1 MAKKNKRELKGV
13 LSVFQT
19 PFKNDETIDAA
30 VLEKEIDWIYDQG
43 ADGIVMA
50 MVSETLRLSTD
61 ERMQLAQL
69 ACKFGNK
76 RGAVVI
82 SVGAE
87 ASVLAER
94 FAKHA
99 EDSGADGVMAIPPV
113 SVGIGEDELLAYY
126 RRIIKAIKIPVVVQ
140 DASGYVGKPMPI
152 AMQAK
157 LLDEFGPVRVQYK
170 PEASPIGPKLSQ
182 LRDATKGK
190 ARVFEGT
197 GGIALA
203 DSHHRGIVGTM
214 PGAEIVW
221 ALVALWNA
229 LEAGDEK
236 LAYSISLPVSSLIA
250 LQTSLDGFLAV
261 EKYLLVKQGVFK
273 NQIIRGPVGFKIDPE
288 TVQEVDRIFA
298 LVKASVGK

>member
-1 MAKKNKRELKGV
+1 MVAGKDRGLIQAGQERLHLRHFFGGV
-13 LSVFQT
+13 LSVVSTVKQFA
-19 PFKNDETIDAA
+19 NNGRRNEDA
-30 VLEKEIDWIYDQG
+30 
-43 ADGIVMA
+43 
-50 MVSETLRLSTD
+50 VSGGECLLD
-61 ERMQLAQL
+61 
-69 ACKFGNK
+69 
-76 RGAVVI
+76 
-82 SVGAE
+82 
-87 ASVLAER
+87 ASILAER

-99 EDSGADGVMAIPPV
+99 QDVGADGVMAIPPIAT
-113 SVGIGEDELLAYY
+113 GLGEDELLAYY
-126 RRIIKAIKIPVVVQ
+126 RRIIEAIKIPVVVQ

-152 AMQAK
+152 GMQAR
-157 LLDEFGPVRVQYK
+157 LLEEYGPVRVQYK

-236 LAYSISLPVSSLIA
+236 RAYEISLPVSSLIA

-273 NQIIRGPVGFKIDPE
+273 NQVIRGPVAFKLDRE
-288 TVQEVDRIFA
+288 TIEEVDRIFA
-298 LVKASVGK
+298 LIKAAVAKK